1 MAKKQ
6 NKKENK
12 PLLNIDGAEYSVDEL
27 NDNQKLMVQHLSDLN
42 RKIDS
47 TTFNLQQLQFGRQ
60 AFVDALKASIDEESV
75 VEDSEQ
81 QLRKF
86 QVIDSKVF
94 NLYAE
99 YGAVGIIV
107 VLFAMMIINLIKSQ
121 KLQNED
127 LDKIR
132 QSIAKAETKMA
143 NVESVV
149 LKMLDRWNRSDEIS
163 QRHREDIVKELN
175 DVTDDLA
182 YLKGRINSK

>member
-1 MAKKQ
+1 M
-6 NKKENK
+6 
-12 PLLNIDGAEYSVDEL
+12 
-27 NDNQKLMVQHLSDLN
+27 
-42 RKIDS
+42 
-47 TTFNLQQLQFGRQ
+47 
-60 AFVDALKASIDEESV
+60 
-75 VEDSEQ
+75 
-81 QLRKF
+81 
-86 QVIDSKVF
+86 IDSKVF

-99 YGAVGIIV
+99 YGAIGIIV

-121 KLQNED
+121 KMQNED

-163 QRHREDIVKELN
+163 QRHREDIVRELN